1 MIEGGEI
8 KHRAVNIHIGGVHA
22 SRQPTV
28 VRTVLGSC
36 VAACIFDPLAT
47 VGGMNHFML
56 PEGNGDDNSSTRYGT
71 NAMEKLINEV
81 MKLGGQRARLR
92 AKVFGGGH
100 VLNIQSTGIGVAQK
114 NALFVKEFL
123 ATENIAIVAQR
134 LGGLNPL
141 QVHFYTD
148 SGKALVKVVGGEKV
162 GELIEQEERYRVEVV
177 RSAAKPAPDSI
188 TLF

>member
-1 MIEGGEI
+1 MNSNEVEH
-8 KHRAVNIHIGGVHA
+8 KAVNIHIGGVHA
-22 SRQPTV
+22 SRLPTV

-36 VAACIFDPLAT
+36 VAACIFDPVAT

-100 VLNIQSTGIGVAQK
+100 VLNIKSTGIGVAQK
-114 NALFVKEFL
+114 NASFVKEFL

-148 SGKALVKVVGGEKV
+148 SGKVLIKVVGGEKV
-162 GELIEQEERYRVEVV
+162 GELVQEEERYRVEVV
-177 RSAAKPAPDSI
+177 RTATKPAADNI